1 MAQGEETLLELDLP
15 SFYEQIPA
23 LSPSHT
29 VPALHLGD
37 EVLWESLAILET
49 LADRYPHAQLWPSD
63 PVLRA
68 YARCISAEMH
78 SGFPALRREM
88 PMNCRVR
95 DRHIDLSD
103 HARRDID
110 RVLAIWAQC
119 DDKRNGAR
127 GGLLG
132 GFTVADAMYAPVA
145 SRFLTYGIELPESAR
160 RFVDFVH
167 ADPDMR
173 QWQAAAEAE
182 TRVIE
187 DEEQGQP

>member
-1 MAQGEETLLELDLP
+1 
-15 SFYEQIPA
+15 
-23 LSPSHT
+23 

-37 EVLWESLAILET
+37 EVLWDSLAILET

-110 RVLAIWAQC
+110 RV
-119 DDKRNGAR
+119 
-127 GGLLG
+127 
-132 GFTVADAMYAPVA
+132 
-145 SRFLTYGIELPESAR
+145 
-160 RFVDFVH
+160 DFVH